1 MSLPLPG
8 TPARVS
14 PPPRRA
20 RFHPPRFLPPLPDL
34 QPRRRELASRTDPAG
49 WPAAAR
55 IKEERRAKRRNRWGN
70 AEEVRCPPPR
80 WPSAAPLCSAFRS
93 SPCCGF
99 FVPACAD
106 VSVAVIG
113 AQGEAKKKKS
123 RWELTDP
130 GITEQVQLKLRLDD
144 IQRKLSLADCGVG
157 AEDPGERCV
166 LPPPPPPPPPPP
178 LPPPALSYLG
188 PSLPLRPVRGQP
200 ALSLIGARIFRSP
213 SPAPEYD
220 SLGNRINTREKRT
233 RGNLLDE
240 RNGIIEK
247 YQKLNPLYRPP
258 QEFITAQKFEEKVFI
273 PIKEHPEVNF
283 IGLIIG
289 PRGNTQKR
297 LVQETG
303 CQVVI
308 RGKGSVKDGRRAR
321 RDGKSDP
328 TEVSRVAAV
337 CNLCSALF
345 ARGHAVLDFVLTLPA
360 VCCRRTRNCMYISLL
375 RTRTVWKWLRSVSGH
390 SLCLSTTT
398 KIYTNSSRYT
408 VHGGTT
414 FSGWV
419 PLLCFMLQLLT
430 DCETWFCC
438 WTEMVAARAGYAQ
451 RYAERQRDLSQLWRS
466 GASLRRAG
474 AVLSASPF
482 CPLPLEP
489 AGY

>member
-1 MSLPLPG
+1 M
-8 TPARVS
+8 
-14 PPPRRA
+14 
-20 RFHPPRFLPPLPDL
+20 
-34 QPRRRELASRTDPAG
+34 
-49 WPAAAR
+49 
-55 IKEERRAKRRNRWGN
+55 
-70 AEEVRCPPPR
+70 
-80 WPSAAPLCSAFRS
+80 
-93 SPCCGF
+93 
-99 FVPACAD
+99 PACAD

-166 LPPPPPPPPPPP
+166 LPPPPHTPPPPPPPPPP